1 MTTRKDKRGYFFVY
15 NGVSSKDFNIGIKTA
30 PIRTIPERRV
40 ETIEV
45 PFRDGSFTLDTGT
58 YSTFTIDFECLVVGS
73 FSPQHIRKI
82 KRWLSEPF
90 GKLQVSDELELEYEA
105 RMISKVDFEELV
117 DNTGSF
123 LVTFECQPYAHY
135 KQGLCLHTVSNNTE
149 IHNETDTTAL
159 PYMKLYGS
167 GDITLTLNGE
177 HITFK
182 EVSEYIE
189 IDSELLECF
198 KDTEILNNKMTGE
211 FPVFKVGI
219 NTISSNATKIDI
231 LPRWRAL

>member
-15 NGVSSKDFNIGIKTA
+15 NGVSSKQFNIGIKTA

-40 ETIEV
+40 NTIEV

-58 YSTFTIDFECLVVGS
+58 YGTFTIDFECLVVGS
-73 FSPQHIRKI
+73 FTPQHIRKI

-105 RMISKVDFEELV
+105 KMINKVDFEELV

-123 LVTFECQPYAHY
+123 LVTFECQPYGHY
-135 KQGLCLHTVSNNTE
+135 RQGLCLHSVSNNTE
-149 IHNETDTTAL
+149 IHNETDTIAL
-159 PYMKLYGS
+159 PYMKIYGS
-167 GDITLTLNGE
+167 GDITVTLNGE
-177 HITFK
+177 PITFK
-182 EVSEYIE
+182 GVSEYIE
-189 IDSELLECF
+189 VDSELMECF
-198 KDTEILNNKMTGE
+198 KDNSLLNDKMIGN
-211 FPVFKVGI
+211 FPIFRVGV
-219 NTISSNATKIDI
+219 NTIVSNASKIDI